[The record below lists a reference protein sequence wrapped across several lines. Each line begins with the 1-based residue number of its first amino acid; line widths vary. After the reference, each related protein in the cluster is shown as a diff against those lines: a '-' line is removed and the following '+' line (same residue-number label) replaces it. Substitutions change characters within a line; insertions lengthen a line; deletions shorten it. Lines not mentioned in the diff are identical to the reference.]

1 MAKRVEMADTQK
13 VEEVAQV
20 VVNLVHIKLTAR
32 KISDVPFNIGNK
44 NLQSLALFI
53 IITIIIT
60 IYLQVKTSM
69 RIVAFSLRKH
79 LSCESSL
86 LTILIQIHMHFA
98 RYIRITLL
106 FHVRLHLYVC
116 MYICNTTIQI
126 LTQTQIQLHQARI
139 WLPRESSRRF
149 VRTPSAGEKFP
160 RIFL

>member
-44 NLQSLALFI
+44 NLQSLTLFI
-53 IITIIIT
+53 IIIIIIIT

-79 LSCESSL
+79 LSCESTL

-98 RYIRITLL
+98 R
-106 FHVRLHLYVC
+106 
-116 MYICNTTIQI
+116 
-126 LTQTQIQLHQARI
+126 
-139 WLPRESSRRF
+139 
-149 VRTPSAGEKFP
+149 
-160 RIFL
+160 